1 MDLKGLDGLVGS
13 IATWGL
19 EVAAGIALFLIGLA
33 FCALARRAT
42 RRLLSTSRLDAAL
55 VHLIGNLVYYL
66 TLAVVAI
73 AVLGVVG
80 IETASLITV
89 LGASSLAIGLAL
101 QGSLS
106 NFSSGV
112 MLHLFHPFRV
122 GDYIETGEF
131 SGTVTDLGV
140 FATRLD
146 TLDNV
151 RVVIP
156 NTYIAERPLENWT
169 ANGSRRLDL
178 AIEIA
183 IDADLPAARVA
194 IEAELRR
201 EPRVSPEPPPFVGVA
216 DFGDT
221 SARLVVR
228 PWCRPEHYWALR
240 FELPERV
247 KAAVEKAG
255 FSLPC
260 PQREIRWTD
269 RPVHDHG
276 LSR

>member
-1 MDLKGLDGLVGS
+1 MDLQGLNALVES
-13 IATWGL
+13 IASWGL
-19 EVAAGIALFLIGLA
+19 RVAGGVALFAVGLA
-33 FCALARRAT
+33 FCALARRGVG
-42 RRLLSTSRLDAAL
+42 RLLSGSRLDAAL
-55 VHLIGNLVYYL
+55 VQIIRNLVFYL
-66 TLAVVAI
+66 TLAVVLI
-73 AVLGVVG
+73 AVLGVIG

-89 LGASSLAIGLAL
+89 LGASSLAVGLAL

-106 NFSSGV
+106 NFASGF
-112 MLHLFHPFRV
+112 MLHLFRPFRA

-131 SGTVTDLGV
+131 SGTVAELGV

-169 ANGSRRLDL
+169 AHGSRRLDL
-178 AIEIA
+178 EIEIA
-183 IDADLPAARVA
+183 IDADLPAARAA

-201 EPRVSPEPPPFVGVA
+201 EPRVLEQPPPRVGVA
-216 DFGDT
+216 HFGDS

-228 PWCRPEHYWALR
+228 PWCRPEDYWALR

-247 KAAVEKAG
+247 KAAVEGAG

-260 PQREIRWTD
+260 PQRAIRWTEG
-269 RPVHDHG
+269 RAPAEAE
-276 LSR
+276 